1 MGDRWP
7 VVLLVRLLCEH
18 RKHKVP
24 RLALTLPHQ
33 EAAGTTLFQ
42 QQLLS
47 LLARQ
52 VPMVPP
58 DPGQEVGA
66 HVRLGVTAW
75 PGEGAHTHTQPEG
88 SQTDPHRHQGRRQQ
102 PAQAVQLAP
111 PTSLTRPSPRARGRS
126 NTRALQGPG
135 WPPGGSLVLS
145 EEGSGPVQLPQA
157 SALQLGKLSLEE
169 PAYPTSP
176 ASRAGVGWLQ
186 DYCPTQT
193 PASGAW
199 DLEEMM
205 PGPQGRTVQDTQKP
219 PRRRRPLTVRTWGPG
234 SPAGAE
240 ARPGP
245 RCAPGAA
252 PPAGRCSA
260 APAPPASRTSPHHT
274 DRNSHQCSGS

>member
-1 MGDRWP
+1 M
-7 VVLLVRLLCEH
+7 VLLVRLLCEH

-205 PGPQGRTVQDTQKP
+205 PGPQGRTVQGHPEAPSETPAAHRSDVGSWQPSGCRSSTGAP
-219 PRRRRPLTVRTWGPG
+219 LRSRSSAPRWPV
-234 SPAGAE
+234 
-240 ARPGP
+240 
-245 RCAPGAA
+245 
-252 PPAGRCSA
+252 
-260 APAPPASRTSPHHT
+260 
-274 DRNSHQCSGS
+274 